1 MWLYTKIGGNM
12 WENFRAWYIK
22 NDLAITWFLI
32 GVLTS
37 TGLDSLARQEYGQA
51 LLSFVIAFINFKLRN
66 VKP

>member
-1 MWLYTKIGGNM
+1 MWGK
-12 WENFRAWYIK
+12 FREWYIK
-22 NDLAITWFLI
+22 HDLAITWFLI

-51 LLSFVIAFINFKLRN
+51 LLAFAIAFINFKFRN